1 MDSRLRYNRRSDGGR
16 SMGKAQLTDNV
27 LGQAI
32 AKAFDLV
39 SEALARLD
47 EAGAPADIGAHLDL
61 ALHRMG
67 RLNNS
72 G

>member
-1 MDSRLRYNRRSDGGR
+1 
-16 SMGKAQLTDNV
+16 MGDAQAKDTELS
-27 LGQAI
+27 QAI

-39 SEALARLD
+39 SDALTILD

-67 RLNNS
+67 RPNTGN
-72 G
+72 

>member
-1 MDSRLRYNRRSDGGR
+1 
-16 SMGKAQLTDNV
+16 MGEAQLTDNA
-27 LGQAI
+27 LNHAI

-39 SEALARLD
+39 SEALATLD
-47 EAGAPADIGAHLDL
+47 EADAPADIGAHLDL

-67 RLNNS
+67 RLNNT

>member
-1 MDSRLRYNRRSDGGR
+1 
-16 SMGKAQLTDNV
+16 MGEAQLTDNV
-27 LGQAI
+27 LSSAI